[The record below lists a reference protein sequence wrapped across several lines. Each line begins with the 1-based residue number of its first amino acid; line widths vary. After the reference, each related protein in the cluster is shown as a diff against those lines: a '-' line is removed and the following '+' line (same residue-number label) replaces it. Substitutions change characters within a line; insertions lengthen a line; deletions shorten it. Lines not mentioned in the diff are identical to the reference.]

1 MQSIEDRRD
10 ELNEVDDE
18 THLNEVSRVVPKIY
32 LPRTLGFVGAIWG
45 VGGAMAV
52 LGFGV
57 ARMVGHCFEAMD
69 YTLAV
74 HHWIILIFWTLFMAY
89 SEGYRGFQRGYS
101 PRVAARALY
110 LKNHCTGLRLML
122 APFFCMGF
130 FDAPRRRRITV
141 LVLLAMITLLV
152 ILFRQLPQPMRGVLD
167 FGVVI
172 GLTWGILATLIYFIK
187 YLFSDEVPLD
197 AEVQNTSAASD

>member
-1 MQSIEDRRD
+1 M
-10 ELNEVDDE
+10 
-18 THLNEVSRVVPKIY
+18 
-32 LPRTLGFVGAIWG
+32 
-45 VGGAMAV
+45 
-52 LGFGV
+52 LGFGI
-57 ARMVGHCFEAMD
+57 ARMVGHCVEAMD

-74 HHWIILIFWTLFMAY
+74 HHWIILFVWSIFMAY

-110 LKNHCTGLRLML
+110 LRNHCTGFRLLL
-122 APFFCMGF
+122 APLFCMGF

-172 GLTWGILATLIYFIK
+172 GLTWGILATLVYFIK
-187 YLFSDEVPLD
+187 YLFSDKVPFD
-197 AEVQNTSAASD
+197 AEVQNNSAAPD